1 MEKKKMLL
9 VLNPQV
15 DFITGALPISGA
27 SQAMD
32 SLADYVRMYGSDYV
46 VRLVACKWHPYNHSA
61 FIHKGGKL
69 PAHCVQYSVGA
80 AVWQGLLDSLNETK
94 GGFTMLYS
102 GQQVNL
108 DECSV
113 MQNPASADIV
123 LRLIVALEIE
133 QIDICGLPGD
143 TCVLASASD
152 LAQAVG
158 ALSVRVLES
167 CTASFDDGTA
177 LKSFLSRSCAD

>member
-1 MEKKKMLL
+1 MLL

-15 DFITGALPISGA
+15 DFITGALPIPGA

-32 SLADYVRMYGSDYV
+32 SLADYVRTHGSDYV
-46 VRLVACKWHPYNHSA
+46 VRLVACKWYPYNHSA

-80 AVWQGLLDSLNETK
+80 AVSLNETK
-94 GGFTMLYS
+94 GGFTMLYN

-113 MQNPASADIV
+113 MQNPTSADIV

-167 CTASFDDGTA
+167 CTASFDNGTA